1 MKLSELLLAIEKVAD
16 DRGLSKPYIVG
27 GLARD
32 KLMNRVQD
40 INDVDITTGDD
51 TIHYLSRH
59 IGNSITGPNVTYR
72 VMDDGHARIKIS
84 GFKLD
89 FSSNFVLPG
98 IDKILSQIGISN
110 PTDMLRELYSRD
122 FTCNTALMD
131 MSISKIT
138 DPTGLAIE
146 DINDKV
152 IKTCLNP
159 ALTLGYDNKR
169 IVRAIYLAGKLGFD
183 VDSKAKEWIRRN
195 PSKIATV
202 APDYIAKKIL
212 KGMKYNPDIVVS
224 LVRELG
230 VAPYLPLI
238 PELTPYLGQ

>member
-1 MKLSELLLAIEKVAD
+1 MKLSELLLAIEKIAD
-16 DRGLSKPYIVG
+16 DRGMSKPYIVG

-32 KLMNRVQD
+32 KLMKRVQD
-40 INDVDITTGDD
+40 VNDVDITTGDE

-59 IGNSITGPNVTYR
+59 VGNVVTGPNVAYR
-72 VMDDGHARIKIS
+72 VMDDGHARLKIS

-98 IDKILSQIGISN
+98 IETILAQAGIRN
-110 PTDMLRELYSRD
+110 PTEMLKELYSRD

-138 DPTGLAIE
+138 DPTGLAVE

-169 IVRAIYLAGKLGFD
+169 IVRALYLAGKLGFD
-183 VDSKAKEWIRRN
+183 VDSKTKEWIRRN
-195 PSKIATV
+195 PHLIANV
-202 APDYIAKKIL
+202 APDYAVKKIL
-212 KGMKYNPDIVVS
+212 KGMKYNPEIVIS
-224 LVRELG
+224 LIRELG
-230 VAPYLPLI
+230 IAPYLPLI
-238 PELTPYLGQ
+238 PELAPHLN

>member
-1 MKLSELLLAIEKVAD
+1 MKLSELLLAIERVTN
-16 DRGLSKPYIVG
+16 DRGISKPFIVG

-32 KLMNRVQD
+32 KLMKRVKD
-40 INDVDITTGDD
+40 INDVDITTGDE

-59 IGNSITGPNVTYR
+59 IGNAITGPNVSYR
-72 VMDDGHARIKIS
+72 VMDDGHARIKIG

-89 FSSNFVLPG
+89 FSSNFILPG
-98 IDKILSQIGISN
+98 IDTILAQAGIRN
-110 PTDMLRELYSRD
+110 PTDMLKELYSRD

-131 MSISKIT
+131 LSISKII

-169 IVRAIYLAGKLGFD
+169 IVRVLYLAGKLGFD
-183 VDSKAKEWIRRN
+183 VDSKIKEWIIRN
-195 PSKIATV
+195 PQLIANV
-202 APDYIAKKIL
+202 APDYTAKKIL

-230 VAPYLPLI
+230 IAPYLPLI
-238 PELTPYLGQ
+238 PELTPHLS

>member
-1 MKLSELLLAIEKVAD
+1 MKLSELLLAIEKIAD
-16 DRGLSKPYIVG
+16 DRGLSRPFIVG

-32 KLMNRVQD
+32 KLLKRVKD

-59 IGNSITGPNVTYR
+59 IGNTITGPNVTFN
-72 VMDDGHARIKIS
+72 VMDDGHARIKIG

-89 FSSNFVLPG
+89 FSSNFIMPG
-98 IDKILSQIGISN
+98 IDKILAQAGINN
-110 PTDMLRELYSRD
+110 PTEMLRELYSRD

-131 MSISKIT
+131 MGISKIT

-169 IVRAIYLAGKLGFD
+169 IVRALYLAGKLGFD
-183 VDSKAKEWIRRN
+183 VDSKTKEWIRRN
-195 PSKIATV
+195 PHLIANV
-202 APDYIAKKIL
+202 SPDYVAKKIL

-224 LVRELG
+224 LIKELG
-230 VAPYLPLI
+230 LAPYLPLI
-238 PELTPYLGQ
+238 PELAPHLS